1 VYTTDPEQPAHP
13 RDQSELPAAIPSE
26 PDDRP
31 TVVAADTS
39 LAPLPTKPESEGVS
53 LAYAPRP
60 APWPAAPTRAA
71 SRSSSPRVLLGT
83 VGVLIVLALVGLGAV
98 KLRGAL
104 TPPPAPTRVAIH
116 PTATAHVTATAVPT
130 MPNFTV
136 PNGKIGFG
144 AGGATNSSQTCA
156 ATAALPALT
165 IYLYNSGNVPV
176 DWWIEVKQTLPD
188 GKTLWTGTNPPYGTL
203 PVGQGGQLQLQ
214 PDASLC
220 GELIGHPG
228 AVQYTATVFYGG
240 TGGFTI
246 TDTITPP
253 RGTSTRSPTGPPT
266 IP

>member
-1 VYTTDPEQPAHP
+1 VDTTDPEQPAHTV
-13 RDQSELPAAIPSE
+13 DQPDLPAAIVSE

-31 TVVAADTS
+31 TPVAAETRLTPPPTTPETAS
-39 LAPLPTKPESEGVS
+39 VAP
-53 LAYAPRP
+53 AHAPR
-60 APWPAAPTRAA
+60 PAAPTRIAA
-71 SRSSSPRVLLGT
+71 SPPSPRALLGT
-83 VGVLIVLALVGLGAV
+83 VGVLIVLALVGLGAI
-98 KLRGAL
+98 KLRGVL

-136 PNGKIGFG
+136 PNGKLGFD
-144 AGGATNSSQTCA
+144 AGGDLNSSQTCA
-156 ATAALPALT
+156 ATAVLPALT

-188 GKTLWTGTNPPYGTL
+188 GKTLWTGTDPPYGTL
-203 PVGQGGQLQLQ
+203 PAGQSGQLRLQ

-220 GELIGHPG
+220 GEFTGHPG
-228 AVQYTATVFYGG
+228 PAQYTATVFYGG

-253 RGTSTRSPTGPPT
+253 PGTSTRTPTGPPT
-266 IP
+266 TS